1 MAKMI
6 NISREDQEN
15 EQDGSLDGLNE
26 FTNYSIRVLAF
37 TSEGNG
43 LFSDALFVQTQ
54 EDGEL
59 QFKISL
65 S

>member
-1 MAKMI
+1 MTKMI
-6 NISREDQEN
+6 NISIEDHES
-15 EQDGSLDGLNE
+15 EQDTTLDGLNE

-37 TSEGNG
+37 TSEGDG
-43 LFSDALFVQTQ
+43 PFSDALVVQTQ
-54 EDGEL
+54 QDGKL